1 MENFSFFIYSL
12 EQFKLHRNSL
22 RCEINHKQ
30 ADLLP
35 VPMMQLIFIQQKQ
48 AHSFKENTKF
58 IYPFTGDILSSSSW
72 ITLSYWILYL
82 NYWDTLRCKIKL

>member
-35 VPMMQLIFIQQKQ
+35 VPMTQFRGYWG
-48 AHSFKENTKF
+48 KEQSPSQT
-58 IYPFTGDILSSSSW
+58 S
-72 ITLSYWILYL
+72 
-82 NYWDTLRCKIKL
+82 